1 MPFRDGTMG
10 DEGDAARQLDRAQK
24 AIEYVLALI
33 VPILLAVMLYS
44 YVLYDSLFTPLFVV
58 TLGLTGVTIYPA
70 YRALRLHYHCWAKNT
85 MPQRL
90 VTGLIGTIYISA
102 ASVFGV
108 AVISSSKG
116 LDPEQPLTFAVLGLL
131 AVLLIVIMAYNSKYK
146 DRNERTDIRFYHQG
160 AEDLTSEI
168 KSVCSSRQEDFDI
181 VHSGKRTSITLPRS
195 KVSITITK
203 QSGDSSEVMMECA
216 DPIGTELCSALKQS
230 LDQEA

>member
-1 MPFRDGTMG
+1 M
-10 DEGDAARQLDRAQK
+10 
-24 AIEYVLALI
+24 I

-44 YVLYDSLFTPLFVV
+44 YILYDGLFTPLFVV
-58 TLGLTGVTIYPA
+58 TLGLTGLTVYPA
-70 YRALRLHYHCWAKNT
+70 YRALRLHYQCWAKNT

-116 LDPEQPLTFAVLGLL
+116 LDPEQPLTFAVLALL
-131 AVLLIVIMAYNSKYK
+131 ALLLIAVMAYNSRNK

-160 AEDLTSEI
+160 PEDLTSDI
-168 KSVCSSRQEDFDI
+168 KTVCASRQEDYNI
-181 VHSGKRTSITLPRS
+181 VHSGKRTSINLPKS

-203 QSGDSSEVMMECA
+203 QAGDSSEVMMECG
-216 DPIGTELCSALKQS
+216 DPVSSDLCTALKQG

>member
-1 MPFRDGTMG
+1 MG

-44 YVLYDSLFTPLFVV
+44 YVLYDELFTPLFAV
-58 TLGLTGVTIYPA
+58 TMGLTLLTVYPA

-108 AVISSSKG
+108 AVLSSSKG
-116 LDPEQPLTFAVLGLL
+116 LDPEQPLTFAVLALL
-131 AVLLIVIMAYNSKYK
+131 AVLLIVVMAYNSRYK
-146 DRNERTDIRFYHQG
+146 ERNERTDIRFYHQG
-160 AEDLTSEI
+160 PEGLTSDI
-168 KSVCSSRQEDFDI
+168 KTVCASRQEEYDI
-181 VHSGKRTSITLPRS
+181 VQVGNRTSITLPKS
-195 KVSITITK
+195 KVSIIITK
-203 QSGDSSEVMMECA
+203 QAGDSSEVMMECG
-216 DPIGTELCSALKQS
+216 DPVSSDLCSALKQG
-230 LDQEA
+230 LDQES